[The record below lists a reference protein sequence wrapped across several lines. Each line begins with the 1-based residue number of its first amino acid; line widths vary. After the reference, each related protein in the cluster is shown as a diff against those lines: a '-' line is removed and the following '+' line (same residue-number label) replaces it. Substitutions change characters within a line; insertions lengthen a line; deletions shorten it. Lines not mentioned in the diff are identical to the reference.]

1 MELPKARESKAAIA
15 AAMKASFATEHQK
28 REIRGGL
35 EADMK
40 EFKKEI
46 VRMVRRSRSG
56 NHRTDFNDVKR
67 NNNRK
72 SFIQKIFFFSRRY
85 MQASSYR
92 PADWYYSAPCCLV
105 DMLYRSSASKLDHSV
120 LACNVL
126 AS

>member
-72 SFIQKIFFFSRRY
+72 SFIQKIFFFS
-85 MQASSYR
+85 
-92 PADWYYSAPCCLV
+92 LV
-105 DMLYRSSASKLDHSV
+105 DICKLHHTGLLIGIIV
-120 LACNVL
+120 LRA
-126 AS
+126 A